1 MPNTMLNAATVQYLP
16 PLRISQ
22 YNYHTTLIPYKQ
34 RQVYRRQ
41 EGRDGGRTSPKP
53 SGSVPLIIYGEGRGQ
68 NIPQMDII
76 CWPPSRHSV
85 MYKTLINGYETERDA
100 I

>member
-1 MPNTMLNAATVQYLP
+1 MLNAATVQYLP

-68 NIPQMDII
+68 NIPQTLWFCPTDNL
-76 CWPPSRHSV
+76 WGREGAEHPP
-85 MYKTLINGYETERDA
+85 NGYHLLA
-100 I
+100 SV